1 MSFLTTMFLK
11 SLVSVQVNLVSPLG
25 SASIPTT
32 WAPLSQ
38 QFSVDYFKF
47 EVKFAFDRCGLQDL
61 DSHHHQIVVDLT
73 SHLSSILYLYLFCF

>member
-11 SLVSVQVNLVSPLG
+11 SLVSVQVNPVSPLG

-61 DSHHHQIVVDLT
+61 DSHQTVVDLT